1 MYAVV
6 ATGGKQY
13 RVAVGDTL
21 EVEKLTPGEDGTVSL
36 RPVMLVG
43 DDGAVSATPAALAGT
58 TVTATVVEATK
69 GPKITVFM
77 YRNKTGY
84 RRKTGHR
91 QPLTRIRVD
100 DITVEES

>member
-21 EVEKLTPGEDGTVSL
+21 DVEKLTPAEDGTVSL
-36 RPVMLVG
+36 RPVLLVG
-43 DDGAVSATPAALAGT
+43 DDGAVTAGRGDLAGA
-58 TVTATVVEATK
+58 TVTATVVEDRK
-69 GPKITVFM
+69 GPKITVFK
-77 YRNKTGY
+77 YKNKTGY
-84 RRKTGHR
+84 RRKNGHR

-100 DITVEES
+100 EINA